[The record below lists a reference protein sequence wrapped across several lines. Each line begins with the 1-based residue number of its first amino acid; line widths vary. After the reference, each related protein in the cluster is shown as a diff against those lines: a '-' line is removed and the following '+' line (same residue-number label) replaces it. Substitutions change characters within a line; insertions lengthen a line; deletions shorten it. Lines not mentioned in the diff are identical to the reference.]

1 MNVLDDPSLAEAALA
16 ARLTHR
22 YRPGAWIAGVRRAFG
37 PVSEAE
43 GGGDADAL
51 EAHPAHYI
59 AALWKPP
66 YLGMPL
72 LPRWPYKVV
81 LVAPDAGAAVR
92 DLLAELPDGD
102 RLWLTDQHVDWV
114 LMARIVALTEPV
126 LQPYQ
131 RTGLQALLRAEDQ
144 AALAAIRLHYDAGED
159 APSPRLA
166 ARG

>member
-1 MNVLDDPSLAEAALA
+1 MNLTDDPSLAETPIA
-16 ARLTHR
+16 ARLAQR

-37 PVSEAE
+37 PVSEPDAN
-43 GGGDADAL
+43 GDAPTL

-92 DLLAELPDGD
+92 DLLHELPEGD

-114 LMARIVALTEPV
+114 LMARIVALSEPQ
-126 LQPYQ
+126 LRPYQ
-131 RTGLQALLRAEDQ
+131 RAGLQALLRAEDQ
-144 AALAAIRLHYDAGED
+144 ATLAAIRLHYDAGED
-159 APSPRLA
+159 TPERRLA
-166 ARG
+166 VG

>member
-1 MNVLDDPSLAEAALA
+1 MISFDDPSLSEPSLA
-16 ARLTHR
+16 ARLSQR

-37 PVSEAE
+37 PTSEPDEVPDEART
-43 GGGDADAL
+43 L

-81 LVAPDAGAAVR
+81 LVAPDPGAAVR
-92 DLLAELPDGD
+92 DLLHELPEGD
-102 RLWLTDQHVDWV
+102 RLWITDQHVDWV
-114 LMARIVALTEPV
+114 LMARIVALTETH

-131 RTGLQALLRAEDQ
+131 RAGLQALLRAEDQ
-144 AALAAIRLHYDAGED
+144 ATLAAIRLNYAAGDDEP
-159 APSPRLA
+159 APRLA
-166 ARG
+166 VG